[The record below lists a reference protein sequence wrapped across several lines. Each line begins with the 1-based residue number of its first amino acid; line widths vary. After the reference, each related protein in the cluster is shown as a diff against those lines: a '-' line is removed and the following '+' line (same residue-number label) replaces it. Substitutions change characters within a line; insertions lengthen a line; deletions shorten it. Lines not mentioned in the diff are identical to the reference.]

1 MAEIFGLKKFQLE
14 IFKFYPRHFFSCLQL
29 MNNVH
34 MIQKNII
41 LLFSFFAA
49 PPRIVLDPPYQIV
62 RQGDSA
68 RIICTATGDQPIQ
81 IQWAKQG
88 QPYLPRS
95 VTARGGQL
103 AFQSISLDD
112 QGKSAKLIHFI
123 CLKSRRQKSTPK
135 ISPNLQVKISYII

>member
-1 MAEIFGLKKFQLE
+1 MILKN
-14 IFKFYPRHFFSCLQL
+14 PFS
-29 MNNVH
+29 
-34 MIQKNII
+34 
-41 LLFSFFAA
+41 FAA

-112 QGKSAKLIHFI
+112 QGKLAKLPYAFHYNP
-123 CLKSRRQKSTPK
+123 L
-135 ISPNLQVKISYII
+135 LL

>member
-1 MAEIFGLKKFQLE
+1 M
-14 IFKFYPRHFFSCLQL
+14 
-29 MNNVH
+29 
-34 MIQKNII
+34 
-41 LLFSFFAA
+41 AA

-112 QGKSAKLIHFI
+112 QGKLANLIHLI
-123 CLKSRRQKSTPK
+123 SLKGRCQNSRPK
-135 ISPNLQVKISYII
+135 LSPNLQLPELCNCKLGLSSI

>member
-1 MAEIFGLKKFQLE
+1 MKNGRNIRPQKALARKFSNFTQDIFFLLHEQCAYDLE
-14 IFKFYPRHFFSCLQL
+14 KYNS
-29 MNNVH
+29 
-34 MIQKNII
+34 II
-41 LLFSFFAA
+41 LIFFAA

-112 QGKSAKLIHFI
+112 QGKLAKLIHFM
-123 CLKSRRQKSTPK
+123 CEKDRC
-135 ISPNLQVKISYII
+135 

>member
-1 MAEIFGLKKFQLE
+1 MCLWSQLPRKVLALETHIFC
-14 IFKFYPRHFFSCLQL
+14 FF
-29 MNNVH
+29 V
-34 MIQKNII
+34 I
-41 LLFSFFAA
+41 LA

-112 QGKSAKLIHFI
+112 QGM
-123 CLKSRRQKSTPK
+123 
-135 ISPNLQVKISYII
+135 

>member
-1 MAEIFGLKKFQLE
+1 MCFDRNINGNRDVNFLIGIIGHCTDQRKLLYY
-14 IFKFYPRHFFSCLQL
+14 FY
-29 MNNVH
+29 
-34 MIQKNII
+34 
-41 LLFSFFAA
+41 FFAA

-103 AFQSISLDD
+103 AFQRISLDD
-112 QGKSAKLIHFI
+112 QGK
-123 CLKSRRQKSTPK
+123 
-135 ISPNLQVKISYII
+135 LQSCACILVRH